1 MAKCFADVPTSNKG
15 AGGKRGC
22 AALTVKDC
30 DNCAFFKTI
39 EQKIKD
45 DERTKKRLDSLK
57 DKVVNIY
64 F

>member
-1 MAKCFADVPTSNKG
+1 MTKCFADDGTICTALKVKEC
-15 AGGKRGC
+15 RG
-22 AALTVKDC
+22 
-30 DNCAFFKTI
+30 CAFFKTT

-57 DKVVNIY
+57 DKTVNTY